1 MKKIYT
7 AQTPQEAYL
16 VKGILEEDGIPVMI
30 QGEHMSSLIGGVPLS
45 DTYPT
50 VWVKHDEDEE
60 RAKAL
65 IEAFLASSPEPE
77 FEGD

>member
-16 VKGILEEDGIPVMI
+16 VKGILEEDGIPVVV
-30 QGEHMSSLIGGVPLS
+30 QGEHMPSLLGGVPLS

-65 IEAFLASSPEPE
+65 IEGFLAGSPEPE
-77 FEGD
+77 PEGD